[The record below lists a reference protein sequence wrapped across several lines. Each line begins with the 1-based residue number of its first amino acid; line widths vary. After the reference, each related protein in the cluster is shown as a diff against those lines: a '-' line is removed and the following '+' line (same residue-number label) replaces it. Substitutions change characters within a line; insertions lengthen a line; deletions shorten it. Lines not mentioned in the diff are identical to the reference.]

1 MISCRLSSTRPTSTI
16 KRSANALLF
25 MSEDD
30 DWLAKRKE
38 NAGMMPAIVG
48 RPEEMA
54 GIVEQYEKAGVDEL
68 ILPDFTLGAL
78 DRKLES
84 YDRFIDA
91 ARA

>member
-1 MISCRLSSTRPTSTI
+1 MKYTSFSFGLS
-16 KRSANALLF
+16 NALLF

-38 NAGMMPAIVG
+38 NAAQVPMPAIIG

-54 GIVEQYEKAGVDEL
+54 GVVKQYEAAGVDEL
-68 ILPDFTLGAL
+68 IIPDFTLGPL
-78 DRKLES
+78 DRKLKA
-84 YDRFIDA
+84 YDTFLAA